1 MENFKYAF
9 YYTTRNILWQY
20 AYSFLYLGML
30 AVALGVP
37 LVMAFG
43 LSMLE
48 SSKINIGE
56 NAKDIVLLILGNA
69 FFCLLVFGAIVLCYF
84 AQKKA
89 LQKVFFKPYKRF
101 RLISRVERITPKMVW
116 FYIVLSLPTFLVS
129 WAADALIKPHFN
141 VVNGFNA
148 EFIKY
153 LLASI
158 VCGTPLSYM
167 YVLFM
172 NRFFVQKYAT
182 IVDKGDDTDTTLP
195 VATPHDEV

>member
-20 AYSFLYLGML
+20 ACCFLYLGML
-30 AVALGVP
+30 AIALVVP

-48 SSKINIGE
+48 SSKINMGE

-69 FFCLLVFGAIVLCYF
+69 FFCLLVFGALILCYF

-101 RLISRVERITPKMVW
+101 RLISRVEPNHAQNGL
-116 FYIVLSLPTFLVS
+116 VLHSAQS
-129 WAADALIKPHFN
+129 
-141 VVNGFNA
+141 
-148 EFIKY
+148 
-153 LLASI
+153 
-158 VCGTPLSYM
+158 SY
-167 YVLFM
+167 
-172 NRFFVQKYAT
+172 FFSVM
-182 IVDKGDDTDTTLP
+182 GC
-195 VATPHDEV
+195 